1 MIIIVDTCAV
11 IAIFDRRHPS
21 NMQLK
26 ELLLTEDNL
35 YVIPSTVVTESC
47 YILNTRFGVKFEIS
61 FINEIIET
69 NFIFEP
75 VQFED
80 LARIIELLEKYKDLN
95 LGYCDSAIIAISERF
110 GTNKILTLDRK
121 HFNVVIPKGFDYFDI
136 LI

>member
-1 MIIIVDTCAV
+1 LIVIVDTCAV

-26 ELLLTEDNL
+26 KLLLTEDNL
-35 YVIPSTVVTESC
+35 YIIPSTVVTEAC

-61 FINEIIET
+61 FI
-69 NFIFEP
+69 FEP

-80 LARIIELLEKYKDLN
+80 LERIIELLEKYKDLN

-136 LI
+136 LFIQL